1 MSRFVLILFN
11 NAVPTARNLNFSI
24 FAHSVTT
31 WQYKCGKI
39 IKKKRCASLQRGEK
53 MAKIL
58 IVEDERPINDLI
70 RFNLELV
77 GHECFQVFDG
87 DEGLRTAAEG
97 KYDLMILDVMLP
109 KYSGFEIMEYIEG
122 TPVIFV
128 TARSSSV
135 DKIKGLRLGAD
146 DYITKPFDILEL
158 VERVKAV
165 LRRTKADA
173 ECFEFDDIRIE
184 FDTRRVYKDGA
195 EITLKPREF
204 DLLEVLVNN
213 RNLALSR
220 EKLLKLVW
228 EFDYEG
234 DTRTVDV
241 HIQRLRSKLGI
252 SDRIQ
257 TVYKTGYRF
266 EI

>member
-1 MSRFVLILFN
+1 
-11 NAVPTARNLNFSI
+11 
-24 FAHSVTT
+24 
-31 WQYKCGKI
+31 
-39 IKKKRCASLQRGEK
+39 

-58 IVEDERPINDLI
+58 IVEDEKAINDLVK
-70 RFNLELV
+70 FNLELV
-77 GHECFQVFDG
+77 GHECSQVFDG
-87 DEGLRTAAEG
+87 KVGLTEALKS
-97 KYDLMILDVMLP
+97 KYNLVILDVMLP
-109 KYSGFEIMEYIEG
+109 GYSGFEIMEYIEG

-128 TARSSSV
+128 TAKSTPQ
-135 DKIKGLRLGAD
+135 DKIRGLRLGAD
-146 DYITKPFDILEL
+146 DYITKPFNIVEL

-165 LRRTKADA
+165 LRRTKA
-173 ECFEFDDIRIE
+173 ETNNFEFDDIRIE
-184 FDTRRVYKDGA
+184 FDNRRVYKNGKEVA
-195 EITLKPREF
+195 LKPREF

-220 EKLLKLVW
+220 EKLLQLVW

-241 HIQRLRSKLGI
+241 HVQRLRQKLGI

>member
-1 MSRFVLILFN
+1 
-11 NAVPTARNLNFSI
+11 
-24 FAHSVTT
+24 
-31 WQYKCGKI
+31 
-39 IKKKRCASLQRGEK
+39 

-58 IVEDERPINDLI
+58 IVEDEKAINDLI
-70 RFNLELV
+70 KFNLELV
-77 GHECFQVFDG
+77 GHTCSQVFDG
-87 DEGLRTAAEG
+87 ESGLEEAL
-97 KYDLMILDVMLP
+97 KFQYDLLILDVMLP
-109 KYSGFEIMEYIEG
+109 KYSGFEMMKYIEG

-128 TARSSSV
+128 TAKSNTQDR
-135 DKIKGLRLGAD
+135 IKGFRLGAD
-146 DYITKPFDILEL
+146 DYITKPFDIVEL

-173 ECFEFDDIRIE
+173 KCFAFDDIRIE
-184 FDTRRVYKDGA
+184 FDNRRVYKAGK
-195 EITLKPREF
+195 EVSLKPREF

-220 EKLLKLVW
+220 ERLLQLVW
-228 EFDYEG
+228 EYDFEG

-241 HIQRLRSKLGI
+241 HIQRIRQKLGI

>member
-1 MSRFVLILFN
+1 
-11 NAVPTARNLNFSI
+11 
-24 FAHSVTT
+24 
-31 WQYKCGKI
+31 
-39 IKKKRCASLQRGEK
+39 
-53 MAKIL
+53 MAEIL
-58 IVEDERPINDLI
+58 IVEDEKAINDLI

-77 GHECFQVFDG
+77 GHTCHQVFDG
-87 DEGLRTAAEG
+87 KSGLEEALKAE
-97 KYDLMILDVMLP
+97 YDLIILDIMLP
-109 KYSGFEIMEYIEG
+109 GYSGFEIMEYIRE

-128 TARSSSV
+128 TARSTPQ

-146 DYITKPFDILEL
+146 DYITKPFDIIEL

-173 ECFEFDDIRIE
+173 GIFEFDDIRVDFGNRKIFKSGTE
-184 FDTRRVYKDGA
+184 V
-195 EITLKPREF
+195 ELKPKEF
-204 DLLEVLVNN
+204 DLLEALVNN

-220 EKLLKLVW
+220 EKLLRLVW
-228 EFDYEG
+228 NYDYEG

-241 HIQRLRSKLGI
+241 HIQRLRQKLGI
-252 SDRIQ
+252 SKRIQ

>member
-1 MSRFVLILFN
+1 
-11 NAVPTARNLNFSI
+11 
-24 FAHSVTT
+24 
-31 WQYKCGKI
+31 
-39 IKKKRCASLQRGEK
+39 

-58 IVEDERPINDLI
+58 IVEDEKAINDLI

-77 GHECFQVFDG
+77 GHKCFQVFDG
-87 DEGLRTAAEG
+87 KAGLEEAFGA
-97 KYDLMILDVMLP
+97 KYDLIILDVMLP
-109 KYSGFEIMEYIEG
+109 EYSGFEIMEYIEE

-128 TARSSSV
+128 TARSAPN

-165 LRRTKADA
+165 LRRTKADTA
-173 ECFEFDDIRIE
+173 YFEFDGIRIE
-184 FDTRRVYKDGA
+184 FDNRRVYKNGE
-195 EITLKPREF
+195 EIQLKPREF

-220 EKLLKLVW
+220 EKLLRLVW

-241 HIQRLRSKLGI
+241 HIQRLRQKLGI
-252 SDRIQ
+252 AERIQ

>member
-1 MSRFVLILFN
+1 
-11 NAVPTARNLNFSI
+11 
-24 FAHSVTT
+24 
-31 WQYKCGKI
+31 
-39 IKKKRCASLQRGEK
+39 

-70 RFNLELV
+70 KFNLELV
-77 GHECFQVFDG
+77 GHECGQVFDG
-87 DEGLRTAAEG
+87 QEGLDEALKE
-97 KYDLMILDVMLP
+97 KYDLIILDVMLP
-109 KYSGFEIMEYIEG
+109 KYSGFEIIEYIED

-128 TARSSSV
+128 TARSGAEE
-135 DKIKGLRLGAD
+135 KIKGLRLGAD
-146 DYITKPFDILEL
+146 DYITKPFNIIEL

-165 LRRTKADA
+165 LRRTKADLKF
-173 ECFEFDDIRIE
+173 FEFDGIRVQ
-184 FDTRRVYKDGA
+184 FDDRRVYKNGE
-195 EITLKPREF
+195 EIFLKPREF
-204 DLLEVLVNN
+204 DLLEVLINN

-220 EKLLKLVW
+220 EKLLDLVW

-241 HIQRLRSKLGI
+241 HIQRLRSKLDI
-252 SDRIQ
+252 SDRIK

>member
-1 MSRFVLILFN
+1 
-11 NAVPTARNLNFSI
+11 
-24 FAHSVTT
+24 
-31 WQYKCGKI
+31 
-39 IKKKRCASLQRGEK
+39 
-53 MAKIL
+53 MAEIL

-70 RFNLELV
+70 KFNLELV
-77 GHECFQVFDG
+77 GHVCTQVFDG
-87 DEGLRTAAEG
+87 EDGLREALKN
-97 KYDLMILDVMLP
+97 KYDLIMLDVMLP
-109 KYSGFEIMEYIEG
+109 KYSGFEIMEYIEN

-128 TARSSSV
+128 TAKSSTP
-135 DKIKGLRLGAD
+135 DKIQGLRLGAD
-146 DYITKPFDILEL
+146 DYISKPFDILEL

-173 ECFEFDDIRIE
+173 EIYEFDDIRIE
-184 FDTRRVYKDGA
+184 FDSRRVFKGGTEVD
-195 EITLKPREF
+195 LKPKEF
-204 DLLEVLVNN
+204 DLLEALVNN

-220 EKLLKLVW
+220 EKLLRLVW

-241 HIQRLRSKLGI
+241 HIQRLRQKLGI
-252 SDRIQ
+252 AERIQ

>member
-1 MSRFVLILFN
+1 
-11 NAVPTARNLNFSI
+11 
-24 FAHSVTT
+24 
-31 WQYKCGKI
+31 
-39 IKKKRCASLQRGEK
+39 
-53 MAKIL
+53 MAEIL
-58 IVEDERPINDLI
+58 IIEDEKAINDLI
-70 RFNLELV
+70 KFNLELV
-77 GHECFQVFDG
+77 GHECFQVYDG
-87 DEGLRTAAEG
+87 DAGLKEAIKSR
-97 KYDLMILDVMLP
+97 YDLIILDVMLP
-109 KYSGFEIMEYIEG
+109 EYSGFDIMEYIEE

-128 TARSSSV
+128 TAKASSH

-146 DYITKPFDILEL
+146 DYIAKPFDIIEL

-165 LRRTKADA
+165 LRRTKADSA
-173 ECFEFDDIRIE
+173 HFEFDDIRIE
-184 FDTRRVYKDGA
+184 FDNRRVYKSGE
-195 EITLKPREF
+195 EIQLKPREF

-220 EKLLKLVW
+220 EKLLRLVW

-241 HIQRLRSKLGI
+241 HIQRLRQKLGI
-252 SDRIQ
+252 AGRIQ